1 MNASDAVA
9 EHLKHYFHSLVE
21 PLLRPGSAMQRHQDV
36 VEDMVNRPTSVI
48 TLRRICGTINT
59 LIRSL
64 DPQDPHR
71 NLTVTDP
78 DDFTSQLII
87 ESDTGSIPFDQDHAI
102 ADLYDI
108 EAKDPAQQLEI
119 EAINSITLDGIATFL
134 FLCTIDPVQ
143 AQQYIADDDGP
154 VSHDDA
160 ELVLE
165 TLRYALHRR
174 RTFVGNDDPGTLI
187 IFYEWAN
194 ADVTNPG
201 MRLAIANGN
210 ELAEETGIGEG
221 SYQLRR
227 IRD

>member
-1 MNASDAVA
+1 MNASHAVA

-36 VEDMVNRPTSVI
+36 VEDMVNPTTSVT

-59 LIRSL
+59 LLRSL

-78 DDFTSQLII
+78 DDFTSPLII
-87 ESDTGSIPFDQDHAI
+87 ESDTGTTPFDQDHAI
-102 ADLYDI
+102 ADLYDL
-108 EAKDPAQQLEI
+108 EANDPAQQLEV
-119 EAINSITLDGIATFL
+119 EAINSITLDGISTFL

-187 IFYEWAN
+187 IFYEWSN